1 MFAYGTFYYSYMP
14 DILRKEILSLNF
26 TPCQDSPRMCS
37 FPNASFSVNSKR
49 NPFMTGQSYSI
60 SALFNMPDS
69 PPNLSHG
76 MFLSCLKVRTAKD
89 GDAGGSCK
97 SSTLDFTPSPLT
109 WLKTQ
114 LHFSMGRKSNHKWL
128 EVEFF
133 EDYIDNPN
141 FAADELILEIQSR
154 FVEVTGVILVIKAQL
169 LGVRFVM
176 YNYPIASFFIG
187 VFTSISIA
195 IITLAISFVR
205 IFAEDLKYTEDDFL
219 TGQDVLKAKEVEEEL
234 EEDESDDL
242 KTSSEDDTREYITQA
257 LLG

>member
-1 MFAYGTFYYSYMP
+1 
-14 DILRKEILSLNF
+14 
-26 TPCQDSPRMCS
+26 
-37 FPNASFSVNSKR
+37 
-49 NPFMTGQSYSI
+49 MTGQSYSI
-60 SALFNMPDS
+60 SALLNMPES
-69 PPNLSHG
+69 PPNQSHG

-89 GDAGGSCK
+89 EDVGGSCK
-97 SSTLDFTPSPLT
+97 SSSLELTPSLLT

-114 LHFSMGRKSNHKWL
+114 LQFSMGTKSDHQWL

-133 EDYIDNPN
+133 EDYIDNPTD
-141 FAADELILEIQSR
+141 AADQLVLEIQSR

-169 LGVRFVM
+169 LGVRFIM

-187 VFTSISIA
+187 VLTSISIA
-195 IITLAISFVR
+195 IIALAISFVR

-219 TGQDVLKAKEVEEEL
+219 AGQDVLKAREVEEEL

-242 KTSSEDDTREYITQA
+242 KTSSEEDTREFITQA